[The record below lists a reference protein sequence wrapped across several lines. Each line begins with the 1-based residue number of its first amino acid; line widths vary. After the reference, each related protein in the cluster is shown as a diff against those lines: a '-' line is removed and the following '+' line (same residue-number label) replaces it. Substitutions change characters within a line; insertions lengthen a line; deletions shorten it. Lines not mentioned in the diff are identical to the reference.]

1 MRVSV
6 DIMGVLRS
14 GIGAGTKIRTRDL
27 LITNQLLYQ
36 LSYAGTCACGMRIL
50 DQAAAPMKME
60 LQISFLEGLRLQ
72 APSRVVNR
80 D

>member
-1 MRVSV
+1 
-6 DIMGVLRS
+6 
-14 GIGAGTKIRTRDL
+14 
-27 LITNQLLYQ
+27 
-36 LSYAGTCACGMRIL
+36 MRIL